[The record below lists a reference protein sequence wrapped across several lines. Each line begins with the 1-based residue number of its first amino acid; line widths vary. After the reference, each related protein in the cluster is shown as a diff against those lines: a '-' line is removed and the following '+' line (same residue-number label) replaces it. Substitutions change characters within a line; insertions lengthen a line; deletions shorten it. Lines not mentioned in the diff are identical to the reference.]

1 MPDCFKSCAF
11 YRPRGDLKCRRFENG
26 FQAVSASRSANLVEI
41 EFGKWAQLEGIGPTA
56 LLGRTAY
63 KTLERTDALLSW
75 ATRHLPMPYYIRAR
89 SERLYGV
96 LQAMAGR
103 LDPFATP
110 VTSNASFLAE
120 VYNPNPQPITFRFS
134 FGQIGNAPDF
144 MTVLTFE
151 PGYNVSLVPSAEIFG
166 KAPII
171 PSIQIK
177 AAPVDGDQGIRMVFG
192 ELGFVELSESHALAD
207 VKRPA
212 VDVVAEP
219 STKKI
224 KCVVWDLDNT
234 LWNGVLIEDGLAGIK
249 LRSEV
254 VDVIKALD
262 QRGIVNSIASKNYAE
277 EAEAALKSFGLDMFV
292 FAQIGWGPK
301 SQSIRAIQQAMN
313 VGMDTIAFV
322 DDQPFERAEVTS
334 ACSEVEAFDIDAIA
348 GLLDHP
354 RFDVP
359 VTGDSA
365 LRRKRYQEQAARNIV
380 QEQSDD
386 YLGFLKSCEISVDL
400 AKLSQDMVPRAHE
413 LAQRT
418 NQMNFSGNRYTI
430 KEIETLNTS
439 DDAECWTI
447 AAADRF
453 GSYGIVGLAVI
464 ERERNQII
472 DLMMSCRIQKK
483 MVDHAV
489 LCEFL
494 RRYHRPDQPLTIKYR
509 PTERNRNAAG
519 LFTELGF
526 EKKPLDEETTL
537 LSFPAASPLPT
548 NDIVT
553 LERGH

>member
-1 MPDCFKSCAF
+1 MPDCYKSCAF

-26 FQAVSASRSANLVEI
+26 FQTVSAARSADLVEI
-41 EFGKWAQLEGIGPTA
+41 AFGKWAQLEGIGPTA

-63 KTLERTDALLSW
+63 KTLERTDALLSR
-75 ATRHLPMPYYIRAR
+75 AIRHLPLPYYIRAR
-89 SERLYGV
+89 GERLYGV
-96 LQAMAGR
+96 LQATAGR
-103 LDPFATP
+103 FDVFAKPLTA
-110 VTSNASFLAE
+110 SSSFLAE
-120 VYNPNPQPITFRFS
+120 VHNPNAEPVKFRFS
-134 FGQIGNAPDF
+134 FGQSGDAAVF

-151 PGYNVSLVPSAEIFG
+151 PGYNAVLVPVAEIFG
-166 KAPII
+166 KAPI
-171 PSIQIK
+171 PSSIQIK
-177 AAPVDGDQGIRMVFG
+177 AAPVDADRGISLMFG
-192 ELGFVELSESHALAD
+192 ELGFVELADLNALAE
-207 VKRPA
+207 VTSSA
-212 VDVVAEP
+212 AEAVAE
-219 STKKI
+219 TGIKKI

-234 LWNGVLIEDGLAGIK
+234 LWDGVLIEDGLSGIK

-254 VDVIKALD
+254 IEVIKALD
-262 QRGIVNSIASKNYAE
+262 QRGIVNSIASKNYPE
-277 EAEAALKSFGLDMFV
+277 EAEAALTSFGLDMFV
-292 FAQIGWGPK
+292 FPEIGWGPK
-301 SQSIRAIQQAMN
+301 SASVRAIQQAMN
-313 VGMDTIAFV
+313 VGVDTIAFV

-334 ACSEVEAFDIDAIA
+334 ACPEVEAFDIDAIA
-348 GLLDHP
+348 GLLQHP
-354 RFDVP
+354 RLDVP
-359 VTGDSA
+359 VTADSA
-365 LRRKRYQEQAARNIV
+365 LRRKRYQEQAARNVI

-386 YLGFLKSCEISVDL
+386 YLGFLRSCEISVDL
-400 AKLSQDMVPRAHE
+400 VKLSQDMVPRAHE

-430 KEIETLNTS
+430 REIEALNMS

-453 GSYGIVGLAVI
+453 GSYGVVGLAVI
-464 ERERNQII
+464 ERDRNQIT

-526 EKKPLDEETTL
+526 EADPLDDKTTL

-553 LERGH
+553 FYRGH

>member
-1 MPDCFKSCAF
+1 
-11 YRPRGDLKCRRFENG
+11 
-26 FQAVSASRSANLVEI
+26 
-41 EFGKWAQLEGIGPTA
+41 
-56 LLGRTAY
+56 
-63 KTLERTDALLSW
+63 
-75 ATRHLPMPYYIRAR
+75 
-89 SERLYGV
+89 
-96 LQAMAGR
+96 
-103 LDPFATP
+103 
-110 VTSNASFLAE
+110 
-120 VYNPNPQPITFRFS
+120 
-134 FGQIGNAPDF
+134 
-144 MTVLTFE
+144 
-151 PGYNVSLVPSAEIFG
+151 
-166 KAPII
+166 
-171 PSIQIK
+171 
-177 AAPVDGDQGIRMVFG
+177 
-192 ELGFVELSESHALAD
+192 FVELSHPNALAE
-207 VKRPA
+207 VTSPA
-212 VDVVAEP
+212 AETVTET

-224 KCVVWDLDNT
+224 KCMVWDLDNT
-234 LWNGVLIEDGLAGIK
+234 LWDGVLIEDGLSGIK

-254 VDVIKALD
+254 VEAIKALD
-262 QRGIVNSIASKNYAE
+262 QRGIVNSIASKNYPE
-277 EAEAALKSFGLDMFV
+277 EAEAALKAFGLDMFV
-292 FAQIGWGPK
+292 FPEIGWGPK
-301 SQSIRAIQQAMN
+301 SASVRAIQRAMN

-334 ACSEVEAFDIDAIA
+334 ACPEVEAFDIDAIA
-348 GLLDHP
+348 GLLQHP
-354 RFDVP
+354 RLDVP
-359 VTGDSA
+359 VTADSG
-365 LRRKRYQEQAARNIV
+365 LRRKRYQEQAARNVI

-386 YLGFLKSCEISVDL
+386 YLGFLRSCEISVDL

-430 KEIETLNTS
+430 REIEALNGS

-453 GSYGIVGLAVI
+453 GSYGVVGLAVI
-464 ERERNQII
+464 ERDRNQIT

-526 EKKPLDEETTL
+526 EADPLDDKTTL

-553 LERGH
+553 LD